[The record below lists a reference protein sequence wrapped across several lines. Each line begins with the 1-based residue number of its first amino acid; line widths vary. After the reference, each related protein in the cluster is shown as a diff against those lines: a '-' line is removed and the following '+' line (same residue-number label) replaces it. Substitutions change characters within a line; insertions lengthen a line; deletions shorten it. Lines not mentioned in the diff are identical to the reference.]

1 MKITINTKEDS
12 KEEIRKVINLL
23 SNIVKEDQVH
33 SNTDLFSASKDVFSG
48 TRAEINTC
56 NESSTN
62 NYSTSDISNTPS
74 SSNPPTNNQNAFANM
89 FGESTAETTTEPT
102 IDLANLSNLREN
114 KEEPEEEEDVKVI
127 SY

>member
-23 SNIVKEDQVH
+23 SNIVNGNESAH

-48 TRAEINTC
+48 TRADMSPT
-56 NESSTN
+56 SDFSATTN
-62 NYSTSDISNTPS
+62 NSTTADSTDS
-74 SSNPPTNNQNAFANM
+74 SSNQNAFANM
-89 FGESTAETTTEPT
+89 FEDSPTAAKEEPAF
-102 IDLANLSNLREN
+102 DLANLSNLSSLREK
-114 KEEPEEEEDVKVI
+114 KEEPEEEEDVQVV

>member
-23 SNIVKEDQVH
+23 SNIVKENESVH

-48 TRAEINTC
+48 TRADIDTTS
-56 NESSTN
+56 ESHSTN
-62 NYSTSDISNTPS
+62 DPTTNTNITTETSS
-74 SSNPPTNNQNAFANM
+74 NQNAFANM
-89 FGESTAETTTEPT
+89 FGDASATEKPT
-102 IDLANLSNLREN
+102 IDLANLPNLREN
-114 KEEPEEEEDVKVI
+114 KEEPEEEDVQVV